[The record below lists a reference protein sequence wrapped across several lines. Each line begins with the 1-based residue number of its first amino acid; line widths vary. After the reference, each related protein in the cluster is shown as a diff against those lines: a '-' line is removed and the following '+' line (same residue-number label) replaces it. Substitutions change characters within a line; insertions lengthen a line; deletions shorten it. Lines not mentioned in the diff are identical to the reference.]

1 MNKEKL
7 HKEFGKLVQFYRKE
21 KGLTQEDLA
30 EAIDKSV
37 ETISNIERGFAST
50 RLSTAAE
57 IAEVLNIEL
66 QQLFTLKKE
75 TKEEITDQIIT
86 ELNKMSQEDKQK
98 ILNIIRAFQE

>member
-37 ETISNIERGFAST
+37 ETVSNIERGFAST
-50 RLSTAAE
+50 RIATAAD
-57 IAEVLNIEL
+57 IARVLDIEL
-66 QQLFTLKKE
+66 QQLFVFQKKE
-75 TKEEITDQIIT
+75 PEKLICEILKEVKTLEEKDQR
-86 ELNKMSQEDKQK
+86 Q
-98 ILNIIRAFQE
+98 ILRIIRAYRQ